1 MSNLLLPIWL
11 EPRVIDEDDHEELKR
26 LANGNIQFC
35 FRDITKELI
44 IKFYNK
50 YPKES
55 FYRLL
60 RVLGFYGIIFTGKI
74 ASYSGPQE
82 QYPEVM
88 SIDRGHWEKKI
99 ILPEVLSNLVSPFR
113 SFGLS
118 KIKQLH
124 GVPVQCVIA
133 LSGSNLSPEK
143 ISTYFHTTII
153 QVRDDFFA
161 PKSEFFSCKIP
172 NEISSDE
179 TLIQQQSSS
188 TDWHSNTENI
198 IDDYYDQRL
207 SQSIEI
213 LQLSSE
219 SLANLL
225 ANNIYCIGELV
236 AKNDKELATI
246 LKQEKN
252 SLQEIKVRL
261 WLIGLRTGLKV
272 RTITR
277 KPDPSAEDDN
287 ASIPI
292 EILDLSVRS
301 KNCLREANIKTI
313 SELLSKNDKELLSI
327 PHFGRKCLYEIRS
340 KLGKL
345 QQPKKDSKVQ
355 QFSLEGTDQLDI
367 NSIQDEIFSDLKT
380 KSSDLVLSLRARK
393 FLKDNNIIYMWQLV
407 QLTKIELFEFRNL
420 GRKSINELDEVL
432 KRFGFW
438 FGMRFTPIQLDAI
451 LSFKPPPEQLVLSAS
466 IKQLVGKFSTPP
478 FSFLNDREN
487 LIVGE
492 RLFKVGKKKTLEEL
506 AIQFSLTRERV
517 RQIEKSSMEKIKQ
530 HHLKE
535 LQAIVYN
542 MKQQVEESSG
552 LADLNVLG
560 IDQVKFS
567 EKEQNIASCLF
578 QMVDEK
584 LFFDWKSSLFSTRGE
599 DWILSICD
607 AIEEQI
613 NETVPEKFFTEK
625 DLTVAVE
632 KTCVDF
638 GLSSDLCQQNL
649 TKTFYLKKK
658 VRVLDNLLCCGRV
671 TKQDHIILA
680 FKELFPDGLEVYKK
694 QDLLIQKLKVYDQ
707 DRFGATSPKAI
718 LSRLTDHSD
727 VFLWRRGFFIHKEH
741 LNYDEEIVKKVVTW
755 IEERFNQG
763 HSRFQVDVPFNILK
777 DDLQQ
782 AGIPTQ
788 YALYTLLRLQNNKR
802 IGQRKFPTI
811 VDLQADI
818 DIQEGILEELESY
831 FLQSRGAIPYLQV
844 KEEFLV
850 KRGWKVYSMQQNM
863 TTLSEVIYPWHDN
876 SYIHLDYIT
885 VNYAK
890 LESLLDDIRVKL
902 NSIQGAYSLKGAKKE
917 MGVIWEQ
924 ACPSASVRTM
934 VKLIRS
940 VDPEGLQIDG
950 YFIQYADQLTES
962 GSATLELEEFCLEK
976 GVEVNSYELQ
986 EEFCNHRG
994 WSESQYY
1001 PAIRKANLLRSGKS
1015 TYIHPVIINWDES
1028 LSLVVHQVMM
1038 AYIDARHKN
1047 HYPHMQIEELIYQY
1061 ALPDLPQN
1069 IQWTRQLLKSVSTE
1083 FGDFLFFD
1091 DAYITIDNDFE
1102 IEDLD
1107 DMIGFLI
1114 GRHFRTGIAKRNE
1127 VEQMLWRE
1135 GILESGK
1142 PIPADQYFNESSI
1155 VFLPESDEVGLS
1167 PNGIERYAQSI

>member
-1 MSNLLLPIWL
+1 MSNLSLPTWL

-35 FRDITKELI
+35 FRDITKESI
-44 IKFYNK
+44 IKFHNK

-60 RVLGFYGIIFTGKI
+60 RVLGFYGIKFTGKI
-74 ASYSGPQE
+74 AAYSGPE
-82 QYPEVM
+82 EKYPEVM
-88 SIDRGHWEKKI
+88 FFDKVLWNDKI
-99 ILPEVLSNLVSPFR
+99 IFPEILSNLVSTFR

-124 GVPVQCVIA
+124 GVPVQCVID
-133 LSGSNLSPEK
+133 LSGNNLSPEK
-143 ISTYFHTTII
+143 ITTYFHTRII
-153 QVRDDFFA
+153 QAHDDFFS
-161 PKSEFFSCKIP
+161 PITESCSCEIF
-172 NEISSDE
+172 NELSNNE
-179 TLIQQQSSS
+179 THCQQQASS
-188 TDWHSNTENI
+188 TDWHNTAENTI
-198 IDDYYDQRL
+198 YGAYDQLL

-219 SLANLL
+219 SLTNLL
-225 ANNIYCIGELV
+225 ANNIYYIGELV
-236 AKNDKELATI
+236 AKNDKELAAI
-246 LKQEKN
+246 IRHKKN

-261 WLIGLRTGLKV
+261 WLIGLCTGLKV
-272 RTITR
+272 RAIT
-277 KPDPSAEDDN
+277 PNLDHSVEDDN
-287 ASIPI
+287 SSIPI

-301 KNCLREANIKTI
+301 KNCLRVANIRMI
-313 SELLSKNDKELLSI
+313 SELLLVNDKKLLSI

-340 KLGKL
+340 KLEKF
-345 QQPKKDSKVQ
+345 QQPKKDSKVR

-380 KSSDLVLSLRARK
+380 KSSDLVLSLRTRK
-393 FLKDNNIIYMWQLV
+393 CLKDNNLKYIWQLA
-407 QLTKIELFEFRNL
+407 QLSKKELLEIRNL

-432 KRFGFW
+432 KKNGFW
-438 FGMRFTPIQLDAI
+438 FGMRFTPIQLAAI
-451 LSFKPPPEQLVLSAS
+451 HSFEPSPEPLVLNAS
-466 IKQLVGKFSTPP
+466 IKQLVGKFSSPP

-487 LIVGE
+487 LIVEE

-506 AIQFSLTRERV
+506 AIQLLVTRERV
-517 RQIEKSSMEKIKQ
+517 RQIEKSAMDKIKQ

-535 LQAIVYN
+535 LKTIVYS
-542 MKQQVEESSG
+542 MKQQVDQSAG
-552 LADLNVLG
+552 LADLDTLG
-560 IDQVKFS
+560 IDQGNFS
-567 EKEQNIASCLF
+567 EKEKTIASCLF
-578 QMVDEK
+578 QMVEGK
-584 LFFDWKSSLFSTRGE
+584 LFFDWKFSLVSTRGE
-599 DWILSICD
+599 EWILSICD

-613 NETVPEKFFTEK
+613 NETIPEKFFTET
-625 DLTVAVE
+625 DLAEAVE
-632 KTCVDF
+632 KTCVGI
-638 GLSSDLCQQNL
+638 GLSSDLCRQNL
-649 TKTFYLKKK
+649 TKTFHLEKK
-658 VRVLDNLLCCGRV
+658 VRILDNLLCCGRV
-671 TKQDHIILA
+671 TKQDHIIMA

-694 QDLLIQKLKVYDQ
+694 QDLLVQKLKVYDPE
-707 DRFGATSPKAI
+707 RFGATSPRAI
-718 LSRLTDHSD
+718 LSRLTDHTD

-741 LNYDEEIVKKVVTW
+741 LHYDEGIVKKVVTW
-755 IEERFNQG
+755 IEQRFSQG
-763 HSRFQVDVPFNILK
+763 HSRFQVDVPFNILR

-782 AGIPTQ
+782 AGIPNQ

-831 FLQSRGAIPYLQV
+831 FLQARGAIPYSQV
-844 KEEFLV
+844 KEEFLI
-850 KRGWKVYSMQQNM
+850 KRGWKVYSMQHNM

-876 SYIHLDYIT
+876 SYIHLEYIT
-885 VNYAK
+885 VNYTK
-890 LESLLDDIRVKL
+890 LEALLDDIRVKL

-1028 LSLVVHQVMM
+1028 LSLVVHQVMVD
-1038 AYIDARHKN
+1038 YIDARNKN

-1069 IQWTRQLLKSVSTE
+1069 IQWTRQLLKSVSAE
-1083 FGDFLFFD
+1083 FGDFFFFD
-1091 DAYITIDNDFE
+1091 DAYITIDNDFD

-1114 GRHFRTGIAKRNE
+1114 GRHFRMGITKRNE

-1142 PIPADQYFNESSI
+1142 PIPTDQYFNESSI